1 MSLADMGALNWVM
14 PQLASVPPDAQ
25 NFTWLKTLDIKA
37 AWPIKIRERV
47 TVEPSVAIFNVLNF
61 ANSFMP
67 GNLPLASLLPGGANQ
82 TLAPNAVGG
91 VTGASIMPF
100 RANFG
105 SGSYALGVPRQIEVG
120 LRIEF

>member
-1 MSLADMGALNWVM
+1 MSALGWVM

-37 AWPIKIRERV
+37 AWPIKVRERV
-47 TVEPSVAIFNVLNF
+47 TVEPSAAIFNVFNF

-67 GNLPLASLLPGGANQ
+67 GNLPLASLLPGGPNA

-100 RANFG
+100 RANFQ
-105 SGSYALGVPRQIEVG
+105 SGTYALGVPRQIEFG